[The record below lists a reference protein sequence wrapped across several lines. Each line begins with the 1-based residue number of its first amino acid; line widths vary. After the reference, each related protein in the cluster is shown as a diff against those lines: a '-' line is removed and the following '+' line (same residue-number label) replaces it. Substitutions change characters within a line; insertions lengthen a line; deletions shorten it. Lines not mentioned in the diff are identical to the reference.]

1 MTIPSSFRAM
11 LSLLAAALVALI
23 ALVVLMATGAAAQD
37 AEAPLISI
45 PVTPNLAI
53 SQSATS
59 EVTLE
64 TLTRHIYLKH
74 DGCGAAAAVYFD
86 LRGRRHG
93 SDSKAYNLRL
103 LNGEHFE
110 GFYQVL
116 TIGVSP
122 GGGTTATAA
131 TCSWTLVGGR

>member
-1 MTIPSSFRAM
+1 MTIPASFRAIPV
-11 LSLLAAALVALI
+11 LLAAALLALI
-23 ALVVLMATGAAAQD
+23 TTGAAAQD

-59 EVTLE
+59 EVVLE
-64 TLTRHIYLKH
+64 TLSRHIYLKH
-74 DGCGAAAAVYFD
+74 DGCGAAAVVYFD
-86 LRGRRHG
+86 LKGKRHS

-131 TCSWTLVGGR
+131 TCSFTLQAGR

>member
-1 MTIPSSFRAM
+1 MTIPSSLRA
-11 LSLLAAALVALI
+11 LSSLLVAALVAL
-23 ALVVLMATGAAAQD
+23 VVTGAAAQES
-37 AEAPLISI
+37 EAPLISI

-53 SQSATS
+53 SASATS
-59 EVTLE
+59 EVVLE
-64 TLTRHIYLKH
+64 TLSRHIYLKH
-74 DGCGAAAAVYFD
+74 DGCGAAAVVYFD
-86 LRGRRHG
+86 LKGKRHG

-122 GGGTTATAA
+122 GGGSTATAA

>member
-1 MTIPSSFRAM
+1 MTIPSSIRA
-11 LSLLAAALVALI
+11 LSSLLVAALVAF
-23 ALVVLMATGAAAQD
+23 AATGAAAQE

-131 TCSWTLVGGR
+131 TCSWTLQAGR

>member
-1 MTIPSSFRAM
+1 MTIPSSIRVMRA
-11 LSLLAAALVALI
+11 LLAAALLAPI
-23 ALVVLMATGAAAQD
+23 ATSAAAQD
-37 AEAPLISI
+37 ATAPLISI

-64 TLTRHIYLKH
+64 TLSRHVWLKH
-74 DGCGAAAAVYFD
+74 DGCGSAAVVHFD
-86 LRGRRHG
+86 LKGKRHG

-122 GGGTTATAA
+122 GGGTGATAA
-131 TCSWTLVGGR
+131 TCSWTLQAGR